1 MVEKNRFFAEVENV
15 DIQLLLALK
24 NSTAFSLRSRS
35 EKRIVLA
42 SIEGQIICLVN
53 SATGCGPNFIQFK
66 SLPPLTA
73 DLPEDGWILENSCLK
88 IPFLTQVKL
97 DSAQQFDSAAKFPVR
112 DFPGHMHGAI
122 NNRIRQSDFSG
133 YIELQKK
140 VKILAATIR
149 QYLTETPEIPLLD
162 ILGFGSGDMPAGD
175 AAICGMLLT
184 GRSFSLGRRLKV
196 NWHQRLNV
204 EVRRFQHR
212 GGAMGQNW
220 IGHALE
226 GRMTEL
232 QQRFFN
238 AMGRDYESA
247 DEIVV
252 RKISDDETINGRG
265 FLTGVAAALDLIKA
279 DLHGKEQKKSPGLPA
294 NRARR

>member
-15 DIQLLLALK
+15 DIQLLKSLK
-24 NSTAFSLRSRS
+24 TATAFSLRDRS
-35 EKRIVLA
+35 EKRIILT
-42 SIEGQIICLVN
+42 SIDGQLLNLV
-53 SATGCGPNFIQFK
+53 SSEIGCGPDFIQFK
-66 SLPPLTA
+66 SLPPLSA
-73 DLPEDGWILENSCLK
+73 KLPEDGWILENSILK
-88 IPFLTQVKL
+88 IPYLTQVKL
-97 DSAQQFDSAAKFPVR
+97 DSAQQFDSASRFPVS

-122 NNRIRQSDFSG
+122 NSRIRHADFSD
-133 YIELQKK
+133 YSELQKRIK
-140 VKILAATIR
+140 VLATTIR

-162 ILGFGSGDMPAGD
+162 VLGYGKDEMPAGD
-175 AAICGMLLT
+175 AAVCGMLLT
-184 GRSFSLGRRLKV
+184 GKSLILGRRLKA
-196 NWHQRLNV
+196 NWCQRLNV

-212 GGAMGQNW
+212 GGAFGQSW
-220 IGHALE
+220 LGYALE

-252 RKISDDETINGRG
+252 RKIADDEIINGRG
-265 FLTGVAAALDLIKA
+265 FLMGVAAALELVKK
-279 DLHGKEQKKSPGLPA
+279 DLHGAEKKSPGLPA